1 MFMLVIPQMNMLNI
15 MKLTTPYSAILS
27 ALIFNAVIIPSLI
40 PIAMRG
46 VKYKP
51 MRSEKMLLKN
61 MGIYGVGGV
70 IVPFIG
76 IKLIDMI
83 VAPLLA
89 VLGL

>member
-1 MFMLVIPQMNMLNI
+1 MNMLNI

>member
-1 MFMLVIPQMNMLNI
+1 MIPQMNMLNI